1 MNTLTKQQRAFVREY
16 VRTLDVKQAAQ
27 KAGYSKV
34 RLEQHGKET
43 HKKAPV
49 IAAIEAQINEQIAS
63 LQVNKAYI
71 IARLLKII
79 EFSLESEDILDKDG
93 NKTGKT
99 KIRDCQSSLR
109 ALDYLAK
116 QIGIELESVVSAPLV
131 EPKITIIDNLDEKR
145 I

>member
-1 MNTLTKQQRAFVREY
+1 MNNLTNQQRAFVREY
-16 VRTLDVKQAAQ
+16 VRTLDVKKAAQ
-27 KAGYSKV
+27 KAGYSRK
-34 RLEQHGKET
+34 RLGQYGKELL
-43 HKKAPV
+43 KKPF
-49 IAAIEAQINEQIAS
+49 IRAAIEEYINEQIES

-79 EFSLESEDILDKDG
+79 EFSLEREDILDKDG

-99 KIRDCQSSLR
+99 KIRDSQSSLR

-116 QIGIELESVVSAPLV
+116 QIGIELETIVNPTIQ
-131 EPKITIIDNLDEKR
+131 EPKITIIDNLDENK